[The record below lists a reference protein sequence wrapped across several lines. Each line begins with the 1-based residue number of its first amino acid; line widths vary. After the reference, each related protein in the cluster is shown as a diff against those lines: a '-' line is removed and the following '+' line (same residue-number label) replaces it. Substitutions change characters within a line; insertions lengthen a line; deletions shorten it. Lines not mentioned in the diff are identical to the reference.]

1 MLVPVYDIKNCGPR
15 HRFAANGKLVHNS
28 DSINMQN
35 LPRKSPL
42 KKTIA
47 APEGYWI
54 VDCDSSQIEAR
65 TLAWLAQQ
73 EDLVEA
79 FDKGEDVYKI
89 MAGAIY
95 GKKIEDITDEERFV
109 GKTTVLGCF
118 GPDTRVLTSNGW
130 KRIVEVKATDMVW
143 DGEEWV
149 NHQGVIPR
157 GMKDTLTSYGVAAT
171 PDHEILTEHGWR
183 VWSEVVTSP
192 TLFQSAISR
201 ANSSSCVG
209 SSTLKTQA
217 GLPGGILSS
226 VVRAVG
232 KAAWTGITSK
242 QGAPPGVI
250 SVRKALQTL
259 RVKNIG
265 GTKILSPILSI
276 DSGFLTASPAVCLG
290 VTTQTAAVTA
300 TMAGEA
306 YLYTSRGGKIE
317 RLSSRTLSIST
328 VGTTQNSNST
338 AWITL
343 KDMSR
348 AISGLFLAKKTCLI
362 AAPQEVCRRRLMTY
376 DIAFAGPRNRYT
388 IATSAG
394 PIIVHNCGYGMG
406 ALKFQAQLK
415 TFNVQMPLDECK
427 RIIAVYRETYPMIPR
442 LWREASEALDA
453 MANNQTAPYGRD
465 GVLTVAGEQGVYL
478 PNGFRLQYPNL
489 RWYRNGEKTELI
501 YDTKKGKAVIPKR
514 IWGGA
519 SVENVCQALA
529 RIAIGGQ
536 MLRIAKKYRVVM
548 TVHDSVVSLVPEA
561 EVEEAKD
568 YIMRCMRMRPA
579 WAPALPLN
587 CEAKAGA
594 TYGG

>member
-65 TLAWLAQQ
+65 TLAWLAGQD
-73 EDLVEA
+73 DLVEA
-79 FDKGEDVYKI
+79 FERGEDVYRI
-89 MAGAIY
+89 MAAKIY
-95 GKKIEDITDEERFV
+95 GKEPADITKDERFA
-109 GKTTVLGCF
+109 GKTVILGCLAE
-118 GPDTRVLTSNGW
+118 GTLVLTDRGW
-130 KRIVEVKATDMVW
+130 VAIEEVTTFDQLW

-149 NHQGVIPR
+149 CHQGLVKK
-157 GMKDTLTSYGVAAT
+157 GTKETLNLCGLWLT
-171 PDHEILTEHGWR
+171 PDHKVLCGTQWLEA
-183 VWSEVVTSP
+183 
-192 TLFQSAISR
+192 QSVAQDR
-201 ANSSSCVG
+201 
-209 SSTLKTQA
+209 
-217 GLPGGILSS
+217 GILSLALDTG
-226 VVRAVG
+226 AVSWSSPG
-232 KAAWTGITSK
+232 TSRERGAEYLRSSSNAVAGDQNIPSIRIISKTSK
-242 QGAPPGVI
+242 VLAAPCVVGGKGTENAI
-250 SVRKALQTL
+250 G
-259 RVKNIG
+259 NIAMHF
-265 GTKILSPILSI
+265 PIPRTGS
-276 DSGFLTASPAVCLG
+276 DCSTGFLRPSAAATYPPTGYMQTMEVEASPYASYGEPTALSSCATPKLCRDGIIPNSTWTAS
-290 VTTQTAAVTA
+290 TTT
-300 TMAGEA
+300 E
-306 YLYTSRGGKIE
+306 
-317 RLSSRTLSIST
+317 
-328 VGTTQNSNST
+328 GTNPV
-338 AWITL
+338 
-343 KDMSR
+343 
-348 AISGLFLAKKTCLI
+348 ISGLSRGQITKLTEERSVSF
-362 AAPQEVCRRRLMTY
+362 RRNLMTY